1 LKLSPKRRVTLASA
15 ALALVGGLLPGT
27 LSNASA
33 GPVVPLAGGFTSS
46 NVEFVGNVPFEV
58 GTATGA
64 SIFKRDGKDYMV
76 VTSWK
81 SFSIYDLT
89 DPLAPTLVGTPVP
102 FGFKFENEDVA
113 TNGRIMIFS
122 EELPGDVLHVWDIQ
136 SLENPREIA
145 TVDGLGGHTAS
156 CILDCK
162 YVISSDGHIIDLRRP
177 DQPKEIGD
185 WRTDKPGKSPH
196 DVSEVAPGL
205 VLTSTRPVMLLDFN
219 KNPAKPKLLALGDE
233 EKFVHSNKWPR
244 NATDRWALV
253 GGETVLGGGAQV
265 CSEKSATFNVV
276 DTKNWK
282 KTKKFKTVDK
292 FAYKNGAFVDG
303 NPPVGAFGC
312 TPHWFE
318 AHPTWKDGGVLALG
332 GYEAGTKFLTVAKKT
347 GKIKEVGWF
356 VPAAGATSAAY
367 WRTNEIVYNID
378 YQRGIDILRY
388 TGPLG

>member
-1 LKLSPKRRVTLASA
+1 MKLSPKRRAVLASA

-33 GPVVPLAGGFTSS
+33 GPVVPGVGGFTSD
-46 NVEFVGNVPFEV
+46 NVEYVGLVPFEV

-64 SIFKRDGKDYMV
+64 NIFKRDGKDYLL

-81 SFSIYDLT
+81 SFSIYDVS
-89 DPLAPTLVGTPVP
+89 DPLAPTLIGTPVP

-122 EELPGDVLHVWDIQ
+122 EELPDDVLHVWDIQ

-145 TVDGLGGHTAS
+145 TVSGLGGHTAS

-185 WRTDKPGKSPH
+185 WRTDKPGKSAH

-205 VLTSTRPVMLLDFN
+205 VLTSTRPTMLLDF
-219 KNPAKPKLLALGDE
+219 KADPAKPKLLAVGDE
-233 EKFVHSNKWPR
+233 EEFVHSNKWPR
-244 NATDRWALV
+244 QAKDRWALV
-253 GGETVLGGGAQV
+253 GGETVLTGAQF
-265 CSEKSATFNVV
+265 CTEDSATFNVV
-276 DTKNWK
+276 DTKGWQ

-292 FAYKNGAFVDG
+292 YEFKNGAYADG
-303 NPPVGAFGC
+303 HPPVGAFGC

-318 AHPTWKDGGVLALG
+318 AHPTWKDGGLLALG
-332 GYEAGTKFLTVAKKT
+332 SYESGTRFLAVDKKT
-347 GKIKEVGWF
+347 GKISERGWF

-388 TGPLG
+388 TGPLS

>member
-1 LKLSPKRRVTLASA
+1 VKRRLPLIAMTM
-15 ALALVGGLLPGT
+15 ALLGGLVPGVLLT
-27 LSNASA
+27 AQA
-33 GPVVPLAGGFTSS
+33 GPTVPAVGGFTSP
-46 NVEFVGNVPFEV
+46 NVEYVGLVPFEV

-64 SIFKRDGKDYMV
+64 NIFKRDGKDYLL

-81 SFSIYDLT
+81 SFSIYDIS
-89 DPLAPTLVGTPVP
+89 DPVAPTLIGTPVP

-122 EELPGDVLHVWDIQ
+122 EELPGDILHVWDIQ
-136 SLENPREIA
+136 SLANPREIA
-145 TVDGLGGHTAS
+145 TVNGLGGHTAS

-162 YVISSDGHIIDLRRP
+162 YVISSDGGKIIDMRRP
-177 DQPKEIGD
+177 DQPKLIGG
-185 WRTDKPGKSPH
+185 KPGKSPH

-205 VLTSTRPVMLLDFN
+205 VLTSTRPTMLLDFN
-219 KNPAKPKLLALGDE
+219 ANPAKPKLLAVGDE
-233 EKFVHSNKWPR
+233 TEFVHSNKWPR
-244 NATDRWALV
+244 KAKDRWALV
-253 GGETVLGGGAQV
+253 GGETVLTGAQF
-265 CSEKSATFNVV
+265 CTEDSATFNVV
-276 DTKNWK
+276 DTLNWK

-292 FAYKNGAFVDG
+292 YEFSNGVYADG
-303 NPPVGAFGC
+303 KPPVGAFGC

-332 GYEAGTKFLTVAKKT
+332 SYESGTRFLTVAKKT

-388 TGPLG
+388 KGPLG

>member
-1 LKLSPKRRVTLASA
+1 MKRRLALLA
-15 ALALVGGLLPGT
+15 GLAALVGGVLPGT
-27 LSNASA
+27 ISASSA
-33 GPVVPLAGGFTSS
+33 GPVVPGLGGLTSS
-46 NVEFVGNVPFEV
+46 NVEYVGLVPFEV

-64 SIFKRDGKDYMV
+64 SIFKRDGKPYML

-81 SFSIYDLT
+81 SFSIYDVS
-89 DPLAPTLVGTPVP
+89 DPLAPTMVGAPVP
-102 FGFKFENEDVA
+102 FGFKFENEDVS

-122 EELPGDVLHVWDIQ
+122 EELPGDILHIWDIQ

-145 TVDGLGGHTAS
+145 TVSGLGGHTAS

-162 YVISSDGHIIDLRRP
+162 YALSSEGHIIDLRRP
-177 DQPKEIGD
+177 DQPKKIGD
-185 WRTDKPGKSPH
+185 WLAGKPGKSSH

-205 VLTSTRPVMLLDFN
+205 VLTSTRPTMLLDFN
-219 KNPAKPKLLALGDE
+219 ANPANPKVLAVGDE
-233 EKFVHSNKWPR
+233 AKFVHSNKWPR
-244 NATDRWALV
+244 AAKDRWALV
-253 GGETVLGGGAQV
+253 GGETVLTGGSQV

-276 DTKNWK
+276 DTSGWQR
-282 KTKKFKTVDK
+282 TKKFKTVDK
-292 FAYKNGAFVDG
+292 FTYKNGAFVDG

-318 AHPTWKDGGVLALG
+318 THPTWKDGGVLALG

-356 VPAAGATSAAY
+356 VPFAGATSAAY

-388 TGPLG
+388 TGPLK

>member
-1 LKLSPKRRVTLASA
+1 MKLSPKRRVTLASV
-15 ALALVGGLLPGT
+15 ALVLVGGLLPGT
-27 LSNASA
+27 LPGASA
-33 GPVVPLAGGFTSS
+33 GPVVPGAGGFTSP
-46 NVEFVGNVPFEV
+46 NVEYVGLVPFEV

-64 SIFKRDGKDYMV
+64 NIFKRDGKDYMV

-81 SFSIYDLT
+81 SFSIYDIS
-89 DPLAPTLVGTPVP
+89 DPVAPTLVGSPVP

-136 SLENPREIA
+136 SLDNPVEIA
-145 TVDGLGGHTAS
+145 AADGLGGHTAS

-185 WRTDKPGKSPH
+185 WRTDLPGKSPH

-205 VLTSTRPVMLLDFN
+205 VLTSTRPTMLLDFN
-219 KNPAKPKLLALGDE
+219 KNPAAPTLLAIGDE
-233 EKFVHSNKWPR
+233 EEFVHSNKWPR
-244 NATDRWALV
+244 KAKDRWALV
-253 GGETVLGGGAQV
+253 GGETVLTGAQF
-265 CSEKSATFNVV
+265 CTEDSATFNVV
-276 DTKNWK
+276 DTKDWK
-282 KTKKFKTVDK
+282 KTKKFKTVDR
-292 FAYKNGAFVDG
+292 FEYTNGAYVDG

-318 AHPTWKDGGVLALG
+318 AHPTWKDGGVVALG

-356 VPAAGATSAAY
+356 VPFAGATSAAY

>member
-1 LKLSPKRRVTLASA
+1 MKRRLSLIATTVALLAG
-15 ALALVGGLLPGT
+15 VLPGVVLT
-27 LSNASA
+27 AQA
-33 GPVVPLAGGFTSS
+33 GPTVPAVGGFTSP
-46 NVEFVGNVPFEV
+46 NVEYVGLVPFEV

-64 SIFKRDGKDYMV
+64 SIFRRDGRPYMV

-81 SFSIYDLT
+81 SFSIYDVS
-89 DPLAPTLVGTPVP
+89 DPLAPTLIGAPVP

-122 EELPGDVLHVWDIQ
+122 EELPGDILHVFDIQ

-156 CILDCK
+156 CILDCQ

-185 WRTDKPGKSPH
+185 WRTGLPGRSPH

-205 VLTSTRPVMLLDFN
+205 VLTSTQPVMLLDFR
-219 KNPAKPKLLALGDE
+219 KNPAKPTLLATGDE
-233 EKFVHSNKWPR
+233 TEFVHSNKWPR

-253 GGETVLGGGAQV
+253 GGETVLTGAQF
-265 CSEKSATFNVV
+265 CTEDSATFNVV

-292 FAYKNGAFVDG
+292 YEFVNGAYVDG

-318 AHPTWKDGGVLALG
+318 THRTWKDGGLLALG
-332 GYEAGTKFLTVAKKT
+332 AYEAGTRFLTVAKDT
-347 GKIKEVGWF
+347 GKITEQGWF
-356 VPAAGATSAAY
+356 VPFAGATSAAY
-367 WRTNEIVYNID
+367 WRTDSIVYNID

-388 TGPLG
+388 TGPLNS

>member
-1 LKLSPKRRVTLASA
+1 MKPSPKRRLVLVSA

-27 LSNASA
+27 LAGASA
-33 GPVVPLAGGFTSS
+33 GPVVPAVGGFTSP
-46 NVEFVGNVPFEV
+46 NVEYVGLVPFEV

-64 SIFKRDGKDYMV
+64 SIFKRGGKDYLL

-81 SFSIYDLT
+81 SFSIYDVS
-89 DPLAPTLVGTPVP
+89 DPLAPTLIGAPVP

-185 WRTDKPGKSPH
+185 WRKGLPGRSPH
-196 DVSEVAPGL
+196 DVSEIAPGL
-205 VLTSTRPVMLLDFN
+205 VLTSTRPVMLLDFRA
-219 KNPAKPKLLALGDE
+219 NPAKPKLLATGDE
-233 EKFVHSNKWPR
+233 TEFVHSNKWPR
-244 NATDRWALV
+244 QGKDRWALV
-253 GGETVLGGGAQV
+253 GGETVLTGTQF
-265 CSEKSATFNVV
+265 CTEDSATFNVV
-276 DTKNWK
+276 DTRNWQR
-282 KTKKFKTVDK
+282 TKKFKTVDRYE
-292 FAYKNGAFVDG
+292 FRNGAFVDG

-318 AHPTWKDGGVLALG
+318 AHPTFKDGGLVALG
-332 GYEAGTKFLTVAKKT
+332 AYEAGTRFLTVDSRT
-347 GKIKEVGWF
+347 GKLTERGWF

-367 WRTNEIVYNID
+367 WRTKDIVYNID

-388 TGPLG
+388 TGPLK